1 MSEEA
6 EFNVTRVDRLRYRPT
21 RHADE
26 FLNHLRTS
34 LLPGDRATVAR
45 LAISRSLAN
54 DGEPELI
61 DRSAEMANAIEGTH
75 LFGDDGDL
83 WACLLA
89 EASDTKIDSGE
100 RFRHLVEA
108 HWHRGALLL
117 QDDYKAAGQREVDF
131 SVHLAGLAG
140 DLSSPDASEG
150 DGIGTSSAGAL
161 AIRIGEVS
169 IEQRTNAV
177 VTVELNAPGRSPH
190 IAVMGKTRSGKTRT
204 GLAMAEGIIN
214 LANIPML
221 LIDPKGEFVNGGRFV
236 AKSEWGGHTIADRFP
251 GIMPLDV
258 PAQPVPLDF
267 LAMHKN
273 ATEAEI
279 AESAI
284 AFRDSFQKCIRAKGD
299 IAMDSLRQV
308 VATLIHQHSTG
319 VSLDRIRDGVQH
331 ANEDAG
337 RRTNSIEAKLN
348 ELTSLRLFEPT
359 FSPAAFFGQRWV
371 VGLGGTP
378 EEPKR
383 LVMFLLLDALARH
396 LKSLEDSRV
405 DGRGYRS
412 VRHLLIVDEA
422 REILQYRHAALS
434 TLIRKCAARGSV
446 VMLLSQSP
454 EDFDQEEDD
463 FLSQMGTIAVFN
475 SSAQSIR
482 NLRSALGQK
491 VRPEDFSDKALQ
503 RGVALVKLPEREPT
517 RIIAWR

>member
-1 MSEEA
+1 VSEES
-6 EFNVTRVDRLRYRPT
+6 EFNITRVDRLRYRPT
-21 RHADE
+21 READE

-45 LAISRSLAN
+45 LAISRSLTE
-54 DGEPELI
+54 DGEPDML

-83 WACLLA
+83 WACLLT
-89 EASDTKIDSGE
+89 EASGSRIDSAE

-117 QDDYKAAGQREVDF
+117 QDDYKAAGQREIDF
-131 SVHLAGLAG
+131 AVHLAGLAG
-140 DLSSPDASEG
+140 DLTAPDSPDGEG
-150 DGIGTSSAGAL
+150 IAPSSAGAL
-161 AIRIGEVS
+161 AIRIGETS

-177 VTVELNAPGRSPH
+177 TTVELNAPGRSPH

-204 GLAMAEGIIN
+204 GLAMAESIIN

-221 LIDPKGEFVNGGRFV
+221 LIDPKGEFVNDGRFV
-236 AKSEWGGHTIADRFP
+236 AKSEWGGNTIADRFA

-258 PAQPVPLDF
+258 PGQPVPLDF
-267 LAMHKN
+267 LAMHKG

-308 VATLIHQHSTG
+308 VAGLLQQDKSG
-319 VSLDRIRDGVQH
+319 VSLERIRDGVQQ

-359 FSPAAFFGQRWV
+359 FSPTAFFSQRWV
-371 VGLGGTP
+371 IGLGGAP
-378 EEPKR
+378 DEPKR
-383 LVMFLLLDALARH
+383 LVMFLLLDALARY

-405 DGRGYRS
+405 DSRGYRS

-434 TLIRKCAARGSV
+434 TLIRKCAARGSI

-482 NLRSALGQK
+482 NLRAALGQK
-491 VRPEDFSDKALQ
+491 VKLEDFSDKALQ
-503 RGVALVKLPEREPT
+503 RGVALVKLPERDPT
-517 RIIAWR
+517 KIIAWR